1 MNPRRAAAPQTP
13 QPTDTDR
20 AMMRRA
26 LRLARRAAS
35 LGEAP
40 IAAVIYETDTG
51 KLLAEAH
58 NTRETLRDP
67 LGHAELLAI
76 RDAAKAVADWRL
88 NHCTLVVTLEP
99 CPMCAGAI
107 VNARL
112 GRLVYA
118 APDPKAGAVH
128 SLYAICAD
136 KRLNHRIDAIPNVMA
151 KPSAT
156 LLRKFFQARRAA
168 KNSEKPRKSPPRD

>member
-1 MNPRRAAAPQTP
+1 MTPRRTPAPHSP
-13 QPTDTDR
+13 KPTDTDR

-51 KLLAEAH
+51 IVLAEAH

-76 RDAAKAVADWRL
+76 RAAAKALADWRL

-112 GRLVYA
+112 GRLVYG

-128 SLYAICAD
+128 TLYSICAD
-136 KRLNHRIDAIPNVMA
+136 KRLNHRIDAIPGVMA
-151 KPSAT
+151 KSSAT
-156 LLRKFFQARRAA
+156 LLKKFFQARREA
-168 KNSEKPRKSPPRD
+168 KKASKPPKPSTRR

>member
-1 MNPRRAAAPQTP
+1 MTPRRVASPP
-13 QPTDTDR
+13 VPKPTDLDR

-26 LRLARRAAS
+26 LRLARRAAA

-51 KLLAEAH
+51 RLLAAAH

-76 RDAAKAVADWRL
+76 REAAAAVQDWRL

-112 GRLVYA
+112 GRLVYG

-128 SLYAICAD
+128 SLFQLCD
-136 KRLNHRIDAIPNVMA
+136 DPRLNHRIDAIPGLMA
-151 KPSAT
+151 KSSAK
-156 LLRKFFQARRAA
+156 LLKDFFQARRAA
-168 KNSEKPRKSPPRD
+168 KKRSKPSA